1 VSFLLED
8 TAGTVLDVLFIP
20 ALLVFGGVISAGKK
34 FFIV

>member
-1 VSFLLED
+1 
-8 TAGTVLDVLFIP
+8 LDVLFIP